1 MDLYELIEE
10 ILKNIEH
17 IKQLE
22 INLDILRNDGDIK
35 SIINDKKEFR
45 FIKGF
50 LNPYLNTF
58 RYKQAYN
65 ELTRYIELGL
75 KHNDT
80 SGCDFMEKHFIKN
93 YVRNTPNEIVIKR
106 LMDYDQL
113 LLLNKATI
121 NYIKKLNSEITTTL
135 EIQSEIYKY

>member
-10 ILKNIEH
+10 ILKNINY

-22 INLDILRNDGDIK
+22 INLDTLRNDGDIK
-35 SIINDKKEFR
+35 SIINDKKESR

-65 ELTRYIELGL
+65 ELTKNIELGL
-75 KHNDT
+75 KYNDF
-80 SGCDFMEKHFIKN
+80 SGYDFMEKHFIKN
-93 YVRNTPNEIVIKR
+93 YVRNTPNEIVIER

-121 NYIKKLNSEITTTL
+121 RYIKKLNSEITTTL
-135 EIQSEIYKY
+135 EIQSETYNY